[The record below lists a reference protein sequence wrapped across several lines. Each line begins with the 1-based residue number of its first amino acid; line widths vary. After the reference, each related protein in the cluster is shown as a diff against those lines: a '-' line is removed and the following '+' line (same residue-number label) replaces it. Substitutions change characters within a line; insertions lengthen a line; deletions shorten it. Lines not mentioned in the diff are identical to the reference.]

1 MDIIK
6 ITVTDF
12 AQNCRILCDRQARKA
27 VVIDPGGEVSR
38 IFAALSEL
46 DIDEVAIWLTH
57 AHIDHAGGVV
67 ALRRLLGP
75 LLAEKGIIDVPLYA
89 HAAEKQLRTMLKFQ
103 AEMFG
108 LSGSDWENCPEP
120 EVFIDEGSTVE
131 VGSYQ
136 AKVFFTPGHSPGHV
150 SFYFPETSDQNGT
163 AAPMLF
169 SGDVLFAGSAG
180 RTDLP
185 GGDYPTLLETLKRV
199 ILPLPDN
206 TIVFSGHGP
215 ETTVGAER
223 KRNPFMLE
231 AERL

>member
-1 MDIIK
+1 MDIVK

-12 AQNCRILCDRQARKA
+12 AQNCRILCDRQARAA

-38 IFAALSEL
+38 IFSALSEL
-46 DIDEVAIWLTH
+46 EFDSLAIWLTH

-67 ALRRLLGP
+67 ALRRLL
-75 LLAEKGIIDVPLYA
+75 AEKGVIDVPLYA
-89 HAAEKQLRTMLKFQ
+89 HTAEKQLRMMLKFQ

-108 LSGSDWENCPEP
+108 MSGSDWDNCPEP
-120 EVFIDEGSTVE
+120 DVCIDEGSTVA
-131 VGSYQ
+131 VGRYQ
-136 AKVFFTPGHSPGHV
+136 ARVFFTPGHSPGHV
-150 SFYFPETSDQNGT
+150 SFYFAGNSTANGEGSS
-163 AAPMLF
+163 PMLF

-185 GGDYPTLLETLKRV
+185 GGDYSTLIDTLRRV

-215 ETTVGAER
+215 ETTIGEER

-231 AERL
+231 AERS